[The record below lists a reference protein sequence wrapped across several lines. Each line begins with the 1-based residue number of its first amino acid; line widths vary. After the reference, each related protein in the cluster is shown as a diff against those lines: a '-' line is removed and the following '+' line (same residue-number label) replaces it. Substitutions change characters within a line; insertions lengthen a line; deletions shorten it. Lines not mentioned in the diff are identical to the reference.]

1 MIDFYNKFITKWH
14 TQQTKK
20 CLKMAAIAG
29 REVFRN
35 PDETVFEDDF
45 AMDSDGDY
53 AMDED
58 GNLFVDISGEYVN
71 PNDFD
76 VFRQPV

>member
-1 MIDFYNKFITKWH
+1 
-14 TQQTKK
+14 
-20 CLKMAAIAG
+20 MAAIAG
-29 REVFRN
+29 RQVFRN
-35 PDETVFEDDF
+35 SDEAVFEDDF